1 MVFDK
6 FSRRMYAVCLRYAN
20 SNFEAEDLMITG
32 FTKVFENIHKFKGEG
47 SFEGWIRRIMV
58 NECLMQIR
66 KSQPL
71 YVELSGTESDDKLTD
86 AAMPNADAEELME
99 LLERLPTGYRTV
111 FNLYAIEGY
120 KHEEI
125 AEMLG
130 ISENTSKSQL
140 SRARAM
146 LQRWITD
153 LNKDSLN
160 VRR

>member
-1 MVFDK
+1 
-6 FSRRMYAVCLRYAN
+6 
-20 SNFEAEDLMITG
+20 
-32 FTKVFENIHKFKGEG
+32 
-47 SFEGWIRRIMV
+47 
-58 NECLMQIR
+58 MQVR

-86 AAMPNADAEELME
+86 SAMPNADAEELME

-146 LQRWITD
+146 LQRWLND